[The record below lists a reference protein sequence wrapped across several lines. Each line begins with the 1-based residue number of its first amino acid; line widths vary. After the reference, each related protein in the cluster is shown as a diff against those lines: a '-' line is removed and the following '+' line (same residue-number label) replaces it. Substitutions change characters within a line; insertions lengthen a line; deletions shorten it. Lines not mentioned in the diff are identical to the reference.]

1 MNTTEVGGAPALN
14 GLQALTTVNYF
25 ITNPNFAPQQSTT
38 NNIIIMNKRQ
48 GNSANVLS
56 KMQAIPGSSAS
67 VQRKKGQDEIN
78 SGKQPNELAKLF
90 GNEKNF

>member
-1 MNTTEVGGAPALN
+1 
-14 GLQALTTVNYF
+14 
-25 ITNPNFAPQQSTT
+25 
-38 NNIIIMNKRQ
+38 MNKRQ
-48 GNSANVLS
+48 GNSANALS